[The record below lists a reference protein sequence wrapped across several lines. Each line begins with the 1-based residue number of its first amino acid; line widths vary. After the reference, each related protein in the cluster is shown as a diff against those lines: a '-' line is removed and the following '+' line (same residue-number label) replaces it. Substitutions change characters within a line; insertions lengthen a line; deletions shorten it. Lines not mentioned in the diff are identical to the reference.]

1 MLAKKKQK
9 PPERLGVEEW
19 RVAAL
24 HALAE
29 GGIAA
34 VAIEPLAK
42 SLGVTKGSG
51 YWHFENR
58 EALLRATLE
67 EWEVRSTEK
76 VIARLTPIEDPRER
90 LIALFRQAFG
100 TSLDSRVYVALAG
113 AEHEPLVAAALR
125 RVTHKRLAFL
135 AECYRGMKCSEAQA
149 RNRALVAYASYLG
162 VVMLRR
168 HASEVVSARD
178 RDGFLEELIE
188 AVL

>member
-1 MLAKKKQK
+1 MPAKHKKQ
-9 PPERLGVEEW
+9 PERLSVEEW
-19 RVAAL
+19 RAAAL
-24 HALAE
+24 HALAD
-29 GGIAA
+29 GGITA

-58 EALLRATLE
+58 EALLRATLD
-67 EWEVRSTEK
+67 EWELRSTEK
-76 VIARLTPIEDPRER
+76 VIARLAPIEDPRER
-90 LIALFRQAFG
+90 LVALFRQAFG

-113 AEHEPLVAAALR
+113 ADHEPLVAAALR
-125 RVTHKRLAFL
+125 RVSQKRLAFL
-135 AECYRGMKCSEAQA
+135 TECYRGMKCSDAQA

-168 HASEVVSARD
+168 HASEIVSARD
-178 RDGFLEELIE
+178 REGFLDDLIE